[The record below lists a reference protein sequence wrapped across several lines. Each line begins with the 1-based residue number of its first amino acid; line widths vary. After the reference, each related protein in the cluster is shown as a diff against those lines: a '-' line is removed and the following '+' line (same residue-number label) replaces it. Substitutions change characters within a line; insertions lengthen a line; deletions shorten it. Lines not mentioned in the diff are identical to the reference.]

1 MKKEFSTYWKASK
14 QIRKQRKYIANA
26 PLHIKRKMI
35 SSHLNKELRK
45 KYGKRSIPVR
55 KGDEVKIMVGKF
67 RGKTGKISI
76 LNVKKQKVAV
86 EGIQSKKKEGTK
98 LNVFFNASNL
108 VVQALNLD
116 DKKRI
121 EELARKEP
129 KKLEN
134 KNKEVKTDKTKSKIK
149 ITEKK

>member
-86 EGIQSKKKEGTK
+86 EGIQSKKKDGTK

>member
-26 PLHIKRKMI
+26 QLHIKRKMI

-86 EGIQSKKKEGTK
+86 EGIQSKKKDGTK

-134 KNKEVKTDKTKSKIK
+134 KNKDVKTDKTKSKIK